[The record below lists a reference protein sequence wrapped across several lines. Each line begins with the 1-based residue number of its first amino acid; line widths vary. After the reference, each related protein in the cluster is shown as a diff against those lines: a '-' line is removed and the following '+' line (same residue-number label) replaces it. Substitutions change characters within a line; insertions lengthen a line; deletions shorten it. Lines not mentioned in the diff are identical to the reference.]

1 MPHILAAIDLGS
13 NSFHMIVGRQEAGQI
28 IIIDKLR
35 EMVRLASG
43 LDDQNRI
50 NSKVMQQALD
60 CLARF
65 GERIR
70 HLHADVVRIVG
81 TNTLRKAKN
90 SREFMQQA
98 EALLGHP
105 IEIIS
110 GIEEARLIYS
120 GVSHN
125 VDTDNGHRLVTD
137 IGGGSTEIIIGERF
151 KPLLMES
158 LHMGCVSMSRLFF
171 ADGKITLKRIKK
183 AHMHAMMKLE
193 PYRKSYQALGWQD
206 SIGASGTAR
215 SIEKISIAQ
224 GWTDNGISTASLDN
238 IIDHFLH
245 AGQIDA
251 IELQGLK
258 DERKAVIVGGVIV
271 MRAIFLALKIKNMI
285 VSDGALREGIL
296 YDLIGRTEND
306 DARSESIELFSN
318 RFVLDRKH
326 AERVQRTAQQLFN
339 QARNHWFTDPDNEAE
354 KHLQWA
360 VSLHEVGLC
369 IAHSQYHLH
378 GYYMTNNADL
388 MGFSKQDQS
397 LLALL
402 IKMQRRCPDMS
413 LFDEFG
419 EKNSRM
425 AQGLLIL
432 LRLAVLLNRS
442 RSHKAPGITSININ
456 KKNVQLI
463 FQSDWLEQ
471 HPLSYSDLEL
481 ETTLLQD
488 TSYTLEFLSESDL

>member
-1 MPHILAAIDLGS
+1 MPDILAAIDLGS
-13 NSFHMIVGRQEAGQI
+13 NSFHMIVGRRESGQI

-43 LDDQNRI
+43 LDENNRI
-50 NSKVMQQALD
+50 NPAVMQRALD

-81 TNTLRKAKN
+81 TNTLRKAAN

-98 EALLGHP
+98 ENLLGHP

-158 LHMGCVSMSRLFF
+158 LYMGCVSMTRLFF

-193 PYRKSYQALGWQD
+193 PYSESYRELSWED

-215 SIEKISIAQ
+215 SIEKIAIAN
-224 GWTDNGISTASLDN
+224 GWADKGITTEALDN
-238 IIDHFLH
+238 IVDHFLQ
-245 AGQIDA
+245 AGKIDD
-251 IELQGLK
+251 INLPGLK
-258 DERKAVIVGGVIV
+258 EERKTVIVGGVIV
-271 MRAIFLALKIKNMI
+271 MRAIFLALRIKHMI
-285 VSDGALREGIL
+285 ISDGALREGIL
-296 YDLIGRTEND
+296 YDLIGRTENN
-306 DARSESIELFSN
+306 DARSESVELFAK
-318 RFVLDRKH
+318 RFVPGHKH
-326 AERVQRTAQQLFN
+326 AQRVQKTAQFLFN
-339 QARNHWFTDPDNEAE
+339 QTRDTWFTASDNEAE

-360 VSLHEVGLC
+360 VMLHEVGLS

-378 GYYMTNNADL
+378 GHYMTSNADL
-388 MGFSKQDQS
+388 MGFSKQDQN

-402 IKMQRRCPDMS
+402 IKMQRRRIDMS

-419 EKNSRM
+419 KKNSQM
-425 AQGLLIL
+425 AQRLLIL
-432 LRLAVLLNRS
+432 LRIAILLNRS
-442 RSHKAPGITSININ
+442 RSEQVPGITAIQIS
-456 KKNVQLI
+456 KKNICLT
-463 FQSDWLEQ
+463 FKDGWLEN
-471 HPLSYSDLEL
+471 HPLTYSDLEQ
-481 ETTLLQD
+481 EASHLQACG
-488 TSYTLEFLSESDL
+488 YTLTFLPESDL